1 MMKYSGGIIVPQ
13 GKLDEKYISEQL
25 TRVNSSRSS
34 EDTVLWSIFGA
45 FIASNAIL
53 INILFSNNVSNYTQ
67 IIKVIGIV
75 ISLSWG
81 VIQYKALFHIKR
93 LELIQEIIEK
103 ELKFEEKYRLSG
115 YENSNLRYLKKQ
127 LDVFENRININAY
140 IKNNEIIIKS
150 ISNIRSELN
159 KLEKTKNR
167 KSIISIVFSARKV
180 MSLLCFLTI
189 SFWIIQICTF

>member
-1 MMKYSGGIIVPQ
+1 MKYSGGIIVPQ